1 MENQPLLVIP
11 ERYQLEE
18 NSRELIIS
26 YKWLRPVHIFL
37 LFFSLI
43 WNGMLVFF
51 YSLMMSTNETPA
63 FAYLFPLLH
72 VTIGIILLY
81 YSICGFFNKTTI
93 KTDRNAV
100 TVSHSPLPWFG
111 NKTIDRFNIKQL
123 FVTEVKTRQKGGSYN
138 YSYKVEVAKKDN
150 TSIKMVEGV
159 ETPQQAQFIEKK
171 IERFLKIEDIAIEGE
186 FKG

>member
-26 YKWLRPVHIFL
+26 YKWLSPVHIFL
-37 LFFSLI
+37 LFFSLF
-43 WNGMLVFF
+43 WNGILAFI
-51 YSLMMSTNETPA
+51 YNLMMSSNETDG
-63 FAYLFPLLH
+63 FAYLIPLLH
-72 VTIGIILLY
+72 LTVGIILLY

-111 NKTIDRFNIKQL
+111 NKTIDRYDIKQL
-123 FVTEVKTRQKGGSYN
+123 FVTEVKTSQKGSGYSC
-138 YSYKVEVAKKDN
+138 SYKVEVVKKDN
-150 TSIKMVEGV
+150 TSIKMLENLEDV
-159 ETPQQAQFIEKK
+159 QQAKFIEKK